1 MKSILLTWNPG
12 RWAWEDFIGDRN
24 ELLQSGSLPSTWSCG
39 VSRRIEIGD
48 RVFLMRLGKPLKG
61 KGLVGSGRV
70 VGDVHEESH
79 WDKEKAKAGK
89 KTLYVDVSFDRLEE
103 TPVISEAELAHPP
116 LNAMNWF
123 PQASGTYIPTE
134 VAEYLETMWDER
146 FVTAGDVANATDLT
160 DSFIEG
166 APYSRTSNSYERNRK
181 ARNKC
186 LAHYGRICVCCELNF
201 AERYGPEA
209 NGVIHVHHLEKISTV
224 GKKYKIDP
232 VRDLRPVCPN
242 CHAVIH
248 QRKELYSIEQVKTM
262 LKRQRDS

>member
-1 MKSILLTWNPG
+1 MEKLL
-12 RWAWEDFIGDRN
+12 AM
-24 ELLQSGSLPSTWSCG
+24 S
-39 VSRRIEIGD
+39 
-48 RVFLMRLGKPLKG
+48 
-61 KGLVGSGRV
+61 
-70 VGDVHEESH
+70 HEESH
-79 WDKEKAKAGK
+79 CNKEKAKAGK

-103 TPVISEAELAHPP
+103 TPVISAAELAHPP

-123 PQASGTYIPTE
+123 PQASGTQIPIGI
-134 VAEYLETMWDER
+134 AKYLESLWAER
-146 FVTAGDVANATDLT
+146 MVAAEDAEHATDLT

-181 ARNKC
+181 ARDKC

-209 NGVIHVHHLEKISTV
+209 NGVIHVHHLEQISTI
-224 GKKYKIDP
+224 GKKYEIDP

-248 QRKELYSIEQVKTM
+248 QRKKTYPIDQVKAM
-262 LKRQRDS
+262 LKRQRGR